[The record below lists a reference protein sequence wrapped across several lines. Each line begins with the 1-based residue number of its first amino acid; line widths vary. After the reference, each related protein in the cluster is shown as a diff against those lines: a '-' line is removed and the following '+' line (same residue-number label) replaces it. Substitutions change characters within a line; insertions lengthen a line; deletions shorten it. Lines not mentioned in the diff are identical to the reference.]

1 MPVRIPFSFVH
12 ISFFPVRLLSDLCC
26 IPSHVGHSN
35 RSLSVRSAM
44 ASLHSHMFPC
54 SRRGSAISSASY
66 LLSVR
71 ISPFRRVVHRTTTFS
86 PDFDSILPRPR
97 PPLLICICPSVCGY
111 LPAAA
116 STPGT
121 APPLPTSPRLACPLL
136 TFFLLAHT
144 PPCSPGSASLMAPP
158 PPASTHRQP
167 HSWHHHWPP
176 THSGLPPL
184 AASFLASLH
193 HWPPTS
199 GEGEIGE
206 QRG

>member
-12 ISFFPVRLLSDLCC
+12 ISFLPVCSLSGLCC
-26 IPSHVGHSN
+26 IPSHVGCSN

-66 LLSVR
+66 LLGFR

-86 PDFDSILPRPR
+86 PDFDSIVARPR
-97 PPLLICICPSVCGY
+97 PPQRICICASVCGY

-136 TFFLLAHT
+136 TSLLLAHI

-158 PPASTHRQP
+158 SPASAHR
-167 HSWHHHWPP
+167 
-176 THSGLPPL
+176 
-184 AASFLASLH
+184 
-193 HWPPTS
+193 
-199 GEGEIGE
+199 
-206 QRG
+206 